1 MSPLR
6 PLRDEPPVTND
17 EPVQIPREFLDAMV
31 AHARETYPDECCGVV
46 LRFPGGAQSLYRTT
60 NAADP
65 AQRPF
70 RFDIPAG
77 ELLHLYRLMSDRDAD
92 HYIVY
97 HSHTMSEA
105 RPSPTDLRFARPLV
119 GADPWP
125 YWLLVSLATEPP
137 DVRVWRI
144 VEAADDD
151 PEAVNGVKPLEVRYD
166 VAPLPPGSV
175 MLRLE
180 TGGDARRPVVSER
193 PLGD

>member
-1 MSPLR
+1 MS
-6 PLRDEPPVTND
+6 NG
-17 EPVQIPREFLDAMV
+17 PVQIPREFLDAMV
-31 AHARETYPDECCGVV
+31 AHAREAQPGECCGVV

-119 GADPWP
+119 GVDPWP

-151 PEAVNGVKPLEVRYD
+151 PEAVNGVKPLEVSYD
-166 VAPLPPGSV
+166 IVPLPPGSAL
-175 MLRLE
+175 LRLE

>member
-1 MSPLR
+1 MNNG
-6 PLRDEPPVTND
+6 PV
-17 EPVQIPREFLDAMV
+17 PIPQALLDAMV
-31 AHARETYPDECCGVV
+31 AHAREANPDECCGVV
-46 LRFPGGAQSLYRTT
+46 LRFPDRALSLYRTT
-60 NAADP
+60 NAADA

-77 ELLHLYRLMSDRDAD
+77 ELLHLYRLMSEREAD

-97 HSHTMSEA
+97 HSHTMTEA

-119 GADPWP
+119 GVDPWP
-125 YWLLVSLATEPP
+125 YWLLVSLAAEPP

-151 PEAVNGVKPLEVRYD
+151 PEAVGGVKAVEVGYE
-166 VAPLPPGSV
+166 VAPLPPGSAL
-175 MLRLE
+175 LRLE
-180 TGGDARRPVVSER
+180 SGGDERRPVVTER

>member
-1 MSPLR
+1 M
-6 PLRDEPPVTND
+6 TND
-17 EPVQIPREFLDAMV
+17 EPVQIPRQFLDAMV

-119 GADPWP
+119 GVDPWP
-125 YWLLVSLATEPP
+125 YWLLVSLATEPS

-151 PEAVNGVKPLEVRYD
+151 PEAVNGVKPLEVSYD
-166 VAPLPPGSV
+166 IVPLPPGSAL
-175 MLRLE
+175 LRLE
-180 TGGDARRPVVSER
+180 TGGDDRRPVVSER

>member
-1 MSPLR
+1 
-6 PLRDEPPVTND
+6 
-17 EPVQIPREFLDAMV
+17 MV

-97 HSHTMSEA
+97 HSHTMSGA

-119 GADPWP
+119 GVDPWP

-151 PEAVNGVKPLEVRYD
+151 PEAVNGVKPLEVRLRGGPPAAGQRHA
-166 VAPLPPGSV
+166 APRKQRRRTAAPSSASARSATDPPG
-175 MLRLE
+175 
-180 TGGDARRPVVSER
+180 D
-193 PLGD
+193 

>member
-1 MSPLR
+1 
-6 PLRDEPPVTND
+6 
-17 EPVQIPREFLDAMV
+17 
-31 AHARETYPDECCGVV
+31 
-46 LRFPGGAQSLYRTT
+46 
-60 NAADP
+60 
-65 AQRPF
+65 
-70 RFDIPAG
+70 
-77 ELLHLYRLMSDRDAD
+77 MSDRDAD

-119 GADPWP
+119 GVDPWP

-151 PEAVNGVKPLEVRYD
+151 PEAVNGVKPLEVSYD
-166 VAPLPPGSV
+166 VVPLPPGSAL
-175 MLRLE
+175 LRLE